1 MHPFTTDTLK
11 VLERIIIVVLFVAM
25 LVSPILR
32 VVMPLCMRSNQ
43 VVEGVW

>member
-11 VLERIIIVVLFVAM
+11 VLERIIIVVLFVGLLA
-25 LVSPILR
+25 SPIPR
-32 VVMPLCMRSNQ
+32 VVMPLCMRSDQ